1 MNAINNVELIDII
14 RAGENSRVEFKQ
26 DTIHQESLLQEIVA
40 FANTEGGI
48 IIFGIQDNT
57 FHIIGLT
64 KKQTDDI
71 DKKIANITND
81 LIRPFLQIITDTT
94 LIDNKLLL
102 IITIP
107 KGSNKPYNT
116 KGAIY
121 IRQGTTKRLL
131 SDKDE
136 ILRFYQSSGNLYADE
151 MIVEN
156 TSIKDVDLNKIK
168 DYLAAQKKKVR
179 NIDELMLVNLGVLKN
194 GKLSLG
200 GLLFFGNNPQQ
211 YKPVFLIKAVS
222 FFGNS
227 IGGKDYRES
236 LNILGTIPEMFDA
249 GVRFFK
255 NNLKHT
261 QQDQNVNLPGILEI
275 AQVAIEE
282 LLQNALVHRDYL
294 RNSPIRLLIFDNRIE
309 IISPGKLPN
318 NLTVEN
324 IKLGNAVARNNLLV
338 SYCSKIMIYSGLG
351 SGITRSLEE
360 QPNIE
365 FINDIDGEQFIVK
378 IPRPIFIEKSEF
390 LKEFPEI
397 INHMTDLFENPE
409 QMNLQFK
416 MNTKDFIKKSLMSEN
431 IKEKLLDYLQR

>member
-1 MNAINNVELIDII
+1 MNAINNIELIDII
-14 RAGENSRVEFKQ
+14 KAGENSRVEFKQ
-26 DTIHQESLLQEIVA
+26 DIKHQDSLLQEIVA
-40 FANTEGGI
+40 FANTEGGRI
-48 IIFGIQDNT
+48 IIGIHDKT
-57 FHIIGLT
+57 FQIIGLT
-64 KKQTDDI
+64 KEQKDNI
-71 DKKIANITND
+71 DTKIANITND

-107 KGSNKPYNT
+107 KGINQPYNT

-121 IRQGTTKRLL
+121 IRQGSTKRLL

-168 DYLAAQKKKVR
+168 NYLTAQKKKVSSI
-179 NIDELMLVNLGVLKN
+179 NKQLLVNLGVLKN
-194 GKLSLG
+194 EKLTLG

-227 IGGKDYRES
+227 IGGKDYRER
-236 LNILGTIPEMFDA
+236 LDIQGTIPEMFDA

-261 QQDQNVNLPGILEI
+261 QQDRNVNLPGILEI

-338 SYCSKIMIYSGLG
+338 SYCSKTMIYSGLG
-351 SGITRSLEE
+351 SGITRSLEA

-365 FINDIDGEQFIVK
+365 FNNDIDGEQFIVK
-378 IPRPIFIEKSEF
+378 IPRPEEK
-390 LKEFPEI
+390 
-397 INHMTDLFENPE
+397 
-409 QMNLQFK
+409 
-416 MNTKDFIKKSLMSEN
+416 
-431 IKEKLLDYLQR
+431 R

>member
-1 MNAINNVELIDII
+1 MEYKKMNAINNIELIDII
-14 RAGENSRVEFKQ
+14 KAGENSRVEFKQ
-26 DTIHQESLLQEIVA
+26 DIKHQDSLLQEIVA
-40 FANTEGGI
+40 FANTEGGRI
-48 IIFGIQDNT
+48 VIGIHDKT
-57 FHIIGLT
+57 FQIIGLT
-64 KKQTDDI
+64 KEQKDNI
-71 DKKIANITND
+71 DTKIANITND

-107 KGSNKPYNT
+107 KGINQPYNT

-121 IRQGTTKRLL
+121 IRQGSTKRLL

-168 DYLAAQKKKVR
+168 NYLTAQKKKVSSI
-179 NIDELMLVNLGVLKN
+179 NKQLLVNLGVLKN
-194 GKLSLG
+194 EKLTLG

-227 IGGKDYRES
+227 IGGKDYRER
-236 LNILGTIPEMFDA
+236 LDIQGTIPEMFDA

-261 QQDQNVNLPGILEI
+261 QQDRNVNLPGILEI

-338 SYCSKIMIYSGLG
+338 SYCSKTMIYSGLG
-351 SGITRSLEE
+351 SGITRSLEA

-365 FINDIDGEQFIVK
+365 FNNDIDGEQFIVK
-378 IPRPIFIEKSEF
+378 IPRPEEK
-390 LKEFPEI
+390 
-397 INHMTDLFENPE
+397 
-409 QMNLQFK
+409 
-416 MNTKDFIKKSLMSEN
+416 
-431 IKEKLLDYLQR
+431 R

>member
-1 MNAINNVELIDII
+1 MNAISNIDLIDII
-14 RAGENSRVEFKQ
+14 KAGENSRVEFKQ
-26 DTIHQESLLQEIVA
+26 DTIHQDSLLQKIVA

-48 IIFGIQDNT
+48 IIFGIQDHT
-57 FHIIGLT
+57 YQIIGLSI
-64 KKQTDDI
+64 KRLDDI
-71 DKKIANITND
+71 DKQVANITND
-81 LIRPFLQIITDTT
+81 LIRPFLQIITDTP
-94 LIDNKLLL
+94 LIDDKRLL
-102 IITIP
+102 IISIP

-136 ILRFYQSSGNLYADE
+136 ILRLYQSTGNLYADE
-151 MIVEN
+151 MLVEN
-156 TSIKDVDLNKIK
+156 TSIKDLDLDKIK
-168 DYLAAQKKKVR
+168 KYLSAQKKNIS
-179 NIDELMLVNLGVLKN
+179 NIDERLLINLSVLKSE
-194 GKLSLG
+194 KVTLG
-200 GLLFFGNNPQQ
+200 GLLFFGKNPQQ

-236 LNILGTIPEMFDA
+236 LNIQGTIPELFDA
-249 GVRFFK
+249 GIRFFK

-261 QQDQNVNLPGILEI
+261 QQGQNFNSVGILEI
-275 AQVAIEE
+275 SQVAIEE
-282 LLQNALVHRDYL
+282 TLQNALVHRDYL

-338 SYCSKIMIYSGLG
+338 TYCSKIMTYRGFG
-351 SGITRSLEE
+351 SGIIRSLEE

-365 FINDIDGEQFIVK
+365 FVNDVDGEQFIVK
-378 IPRPIFIEKSEF
+378 IPRPEAD
-390 LKEFPEI
+390 
-397 INHMTDLFENPE
+397 N
-409 QMNLQFK
+409 
-416 MNTKDFIKKSLMSEN
+416 
-431 IKEKLLDYLQR
+431 

>member
-1 MNAINNVELIDII
+1 MNALSNIELIDII
-14 RAGENSRVEFKQ
+14 KAGENSRVEFKQ
-26 DTIHQESLLQEIVA
+26 DTINQESFLQEIVA

-48 IIFGIQDNT
+48 IIFGIQDET

-121 IRQGTTKRLL
+121 IRQGTTRRLL

-156 TSIKDVDLNKIK
+156 TSIKDVDLKKIE
-168 DYLAAQKKKVR
+168 DYLDAQKKSVS
-179 NIDELMLVNLGVLKN
+179 NIDERLLINLGVIKDK
-194 GKLSLG
+194 KLTLG
-200 GLLFFGNNPQQ
+200 GLLFFGIDPQQ

-236 LNILGTIPEMFDA
+236 LNIQGTIPEMFDA

-261 QQDQNVNLPGILEI
+261 QQSQNFNSPGILEI
-275 AQVAIEE
+275 SQVAIKE

-365 FINDIDGEQFIVK
+365 FNNDIDGEQFIVK
-378 IPRPIFIEKSEF
+378 IPRPEEK
-390 LKEFPEI
+390 
-397 INHMTDLFENPE
+397 
-409 QMNLQFK
+409 
-416 MNTKDFIKKSLMSEN
+416 
-431 IKEKLLDYLQR
+431 R

>member
-1 MNAINNVELIDII
+1 MEYKKVNAVNNIELIDII

-26 DTIHQESLLQEIVA
+26 DTIHQEALLQEIVA

-57 FHIIGLT
+57 HRIIGLT

-94 LIDNKLLL
+94 LIENKLLL

-121 IRQGTTKRLL
+121 IRQGTTKRMV

-136 ILRFYQSSGNLYADE
+136 ILRYQSSGNLYADE

-156 TSIKDVDLNKIK
+156 TSIKDINLDKIK
-168 DYLAAQKKKVR
+168 NYLIAQKKNVS
-179 NIDELMLVNLGVLKN
+179 NIDERLLINLGVLKN
-194 GKLSLG
+194 KKLTLG

-236 LNILGTIPEMFDA
+236 LNIQGTIPEMFDA

-261 QQDQNVNLPGILEI
+261 QQNQNFNSPGILEI

-282 LLQNALVHRDYL
+282 LLQNALVHRDYF
-294 RNSPIRLLIFDNRIE
+294 RNSPIRLFIFDNWIE

-318 NLTVEN
+318 NLTIEN

-378 IPRPIFIEKSEF
+378 IPRPEEKR
-390 LKEFPEI
+390 PAI
-397 INHMTDLFENPE
+397 
-409 QMNLQFK
+409 
-416 MNTKDFIKKSLMSEN
+416 
-431 IKEKLLDYLQR
+431 

>member
-1 MNAINNVELIDII
+1 MNAINNIELIDII
-14 RAGENSRVEFKQ
+14 KAGENSRVEFKQ
-26 DTIHQESLLQEIVA
+26 DIKHQDSLLQEIVA
-40 FANTEGGI
+40 FANTEGGRI
-48 IIFGIQDNT
+48 IIGVHDKT
-57 FHIIGLT
+57 FQIIGLT
-64 KKQTDDI
+64 KEQKDNI
-71 DKKIANITND
+71 DTKIANITND

-107 KGSNKPYNT
+107 KGINQPYNT

-168 DYLAAQKKKVR
+168 NYLSVQKKNVS
-179 NIDELMLVNLGVLKN
+179 NIDKQLLINLGVLKN

-236 LNILGTIPEMFDA
+236 LNIQGTIPEMFDA

-255 NNLKHT
+255 NNLKYT

-351 SGITRSLEE
+351 SGITRSLEA

-365 FINDIDGEQFIVK
+365 FNNDIDGEQFIVK
-378 IPRPIFIEKSEF
+378 IPRPEEK
-390 LKEFPEI
+390 
-397 INHMTDLFENPE
+397 
-409 QMNLQFK
+409 
-416 MNTKDFIKKSLMSEN
+416 
-431 IKEKLLDYLQR
+431 R

>member
-1 MNAINNVELIDII
+1 MNAINNLELIDII
-14 RAGENSRVEFKQ
+14 KTGENSRVEFKQ

-57 FHIIGLT
+57 NGIIGLT
-64 KKQTDDI
+64 KIQTDDI

-107 KGSNKPYNT
+107 KGRNKPYNT

-168 DYLAAQKKKVR
+168 NYLAVQKKNVS
-179 NIDELMLVNLGVLKN
+179 NIDERLLINLGVLKN
-194 GKLSLG
+194 EMLSLG
-200 GLLFFGNNPQQ
+200 GLLFFGKNPQQ

-236 LNILGTIPEMFDA
+236 LNIQGTIPEMFDA

-261 QQDQNVNLPGILEI
+261 QQDQNFNSPGILEI

-351 SGITRSLEE
+351 SGITRSLEA

-365 FINDIDGEQFIVK
+365 FNNDIDGEQFIVK
-378 IPRPIFIEKSEF
+378 IPRPEEK
-390 LKEFPEI
+390 
-397 INHMTDLFENPE
+397 
-409 QMNLQFK
+409 
-416 MNTKDFIKKSLMSEN
+416 
-431 IKEKLLDYLQR
+431 

>member
-1 MNAINNVELIDII
+1 VNAVNNIELIDII

-26 DTIHQESLLQEIVA
+26 DTIHQEALLQEIVA

-57 FHIIGLT
+57 HRIIGLT

-94 LIDNKLLL
+94 LIENKLLL

-121 IRQGTTKRLL
+121 IRQGTTKRMV

-156 TSIKDVDLNKIK
+156 TSIKDIDLDKIK
-168 DYLAAQKKKVR
+168 NYLIAQKKNVS
-179 NIDELMLVNLGVLKN
+179 NIDERLLINLGVLKN
-194 GKLSLG
+194 KKLTLG

-236 LNILGTIPEMFDA
+236 LNIQGTIPEMFDA

-261 QQDQNVNLPGILEI
+261 QQDQNFNSPGILEI

-282 LLQNALVHRDYL
+282 LLQNALVHRDYF
-294 RNSPIRLLIFDNRIE
+294 RNSPIRLFIFDNWIE

-318 NLTVEN
+318 NLTIEN

-378 IPRPIFIEKSEF
+378 IPRPEEKR
-390 LKEFPEI
+390 PAI
-397 INHMTDLFENPE
+397 
-409 QMNLQFK
+409 
-416 MNTKDFIKKSLMSEN
+416 
-431 IKEKLLDYLQR
+431 

>member
-26 DTIHQESLLQEIVA
+26 DIKNQDSLLQEIVA
-40 FANTEGGI
+40 FANTEGGRI
-48 IIFGIQDNT
+48 IIGIHDKT
-57 FHIIGLT
+57 FQIIGLT
-64 KKQTDDI
+64 KEQKDNI
-71 DKKIANITND
+71 DTKIANITND
-81 LIRPFLQIITDTT
+81 LIRPFLQIITETT

-107 KGSNKPYNT
+107 KGINQPYNT

-168 DYLAAQKKKVR
+168 DYLAAQKKKVS
-179 NIDELMLVNLGVLKN
+179 NIDELLLINLGVLKN

-211 YKPVFLIKAVS
+211 YKPIFLIKAVS

-236 LNILGTIPEMFDA
+236 LNIQGTIPEMFDA

-255 NNLKHT
+255 NNLKHI
-261 QQDQNVNLPGILEI
+261 QQDQNFNSPGILEI

-378 IPRPIFIEKSEF
+378 IPRPEEK
-390 LKEFPEI
+390 
-397 INHMTDLFENPE
+397 
-409 QMNLQFK
+409 
-416 MNTKDFIKKSLMSEN
+416 
-431 IKEKLLDYLQR
+431 

>member
-1 MNAINNVELIDII
+1 M
-14 RAGENSRVEFKQ
+14 
-26 DTIHQESLLQEIVA
+26 
-40 FANTEGGI
+40 
-48 IIFGIQDNT
+48 
-57 FHIIGLT
+57 
-64 KKQTDDI
+64 
-71 DKKIANITND
+71 
-81 LIRPFLQIITDTT
+81 QIITDTT

-102 IITIP
+102 IVTIP

-116 KGAIY
+116 KGTIY
-121 IRQGTTKRLL
+121 IRQGTTKRIV

-156 TSIKDVDLNKIK
+156 TSIKDIDLDKIK
-168 DYLAAQKKKVR
+168 NYLTAQKKNIS
-179 NIDELMLVNLGVLKN
+179 NIDERLLINLGVLKN
-194 GKLSLG
+194 GKLTLG

-236 LNILGTIPEMFDA
+236 LNIQGTIPEMFDA

-261 QQDQNVNLPGILEI
+261 QQDQNVNSPGILEI
-275 AQVAIEE
+275 DQVAIEE

-294 RNSPIRLLIFDNRIE
+294 RNSPIRLLVFDNRIE

-378 IPRPIFIEKSEF
+378 IPRPEEKR
-390 LKEFPEI
+390 LAI
-397 INHMTDLFENPE
+397 
-409 QMNLQFK
+409 
-416 MNTKDFIKKSLMSEN
+416 
-431 IKEKLLDYLQR
+431 

>member
-1 MNAINNVELIDII
+1 MEYKKVNAVNNIELIDII

-26 DTIHQESLLQEIVA
+26 DTIHQEALLQEIVA

-57 FHIIGLT
+57 HRIIGLT

-94 LIDNKLLL
+94 LIENKLLL

-121 IRQGTTKRLL
+121 IRQGTTKRMV
-131 SDKDE
+131 SDKNE

-156 TSIKDVDLNKIK
+156 TSIKDIDLDKIK
-168 DYLAAQKKKVR
+168 NYLIAQKKNVS
-179 NIDELMLVNLGVLKN
+179 NIDERLLINLGVLKN
-194 GKLSLG
+194 KKLTLG

-236 LNILGTIPEMFDA
+236 LNIQGTIPEMFDA

-261 QQDQNVNLPGILEI
+261 QQDQNFNSPGILEI

-282 LLQNALVHRDYL
+282 LLQNALVHRDYF
-294 RNSPIRLLIFDNRIE
+294 RNSPIRLFIFDNWIE

-318 NLTVEN
+318 NLTIEN

-378 IPRPIFIEKSEF
+378 IPRPEEKR
-390 LKEFPEI
+390 PAI
-397 INHMTDLFENPE
+397 
-409 QMNLQFK
+409 
-416 MNTKDFIKKSLMSEN
+416 
-431 IKEKLLDYLQR
+431 

>member
-1 MNAINNVELIDII
+1 MEYKKVNAVNNIELIDII

-26 DTIHQESLLQEIVA
+26 DTIHQEALLQEIVA

-57 FHIIGLT
+57 HRIIGLT

-94 LIDNKLLL
+94 LIENKLLL

-121 IRQGTTKRLL
+121 IRQGTTKRMV

-156 TSIKDVDLNKIK
+156 TSIKDIDLDKIK
-168 DYLAAQKKKVR
+168 NYLIAQKKNVS
-179 NIDELMLVNLGVLKN
+179 NIDERLLINLGVLKN
-194 GKLSLG
+194 KKLTLG

-236 LNILGTIPEMFDA
+236 LNIQGTIPEMFDA

-261 QQDQNVNLPGILEI
+261 QQDQNFNSPGILEI

-282 LLQNALVHRDYL
+282 LLQNALVHRDYF
-294 RNSPIRLLIFDNRIE
+294 RNSPIRLFIFDNWIE

-318 NLTVEN
+318 NLTIEN

-378 IPRPIFIEKSEF
+378 IPRPEEKR
-390 LKEFPEI
+390 PAI
-397 INHMTDLFENPE
+397 
-409 QMNLQFK
+409 
-416 MNTKDFIKKSLMSEN
+416 
-431 IKEKLLDYLQR
+431 

>member
-1 MNAINNVELIDII
+1 MEYEKMNALSNIELIDII
-14 RAGENSRVEFKQ
+14 KAGENSKVEFKQ
-26 DTIHQESLLQEIVA
+26 DTIHQDSLLQEIVA

-48 IIFGIQDNT
+48 IIFGIQDHT
-57 FHIIGLT
+57 YQIIGLSI
-64 KKQTDDI
+64 KQLDDI
-71 DKKIANITND
+71 DKQIANITND
-81 LIRPFLQIITDTT
+81 LIRPFLQIITDTI
-94 LIDNKLLL
+94 LIDDKRLL
-102 IITIP
+102 IISIP

-136 ILRFYQSSGNLYADE
+136 ILRLYQSTGNLYADE
-151 MIVEN
+151 MLVEN
-156 TSIKDVDLNKIK
+156 TSIKDLDLDKIK
-168 DYLAAQKKKVR
+168 KYLSAQKKNIS
-179 NIDELMLVNLGVLKN
+179 NIDERLLINLSVLKSE
-194 GKLSLG
+194 KVTLG
-200 GLLFFGNNPQQ
+200 GLLFFGKNPQQ

-236 LNILGTIPEMFDA
+236 LNIQGTIPELFDA
-249 GVRFFK
+249 GIRFFK

-261 QQDQNVNLPGILEI
+261 QQGQNFNSVGILEI
-275 AQVAIEE
+275 SQVAIEE
-282 LLQNALVHRDYL
+282 TLQNALVHRDYL

-338 SYCSKIMIYSGLG
+338 TYCSKIMTYRGFG
-351 SGITRSLEE
+351 SGIIRSLEE

-365 FINDIDGEQFIVK
+365 FVNDVDGEQFIVK
-378 IPRPIFIEKSEF
+378 IPRPEAD
-390 LKEFPEI
+390 
-397 INHMTDLFENPE
+397 N
-409 QMNLQFK
+409 
-416 MNTKDFIKKSLMSEN
+416 
-431 IKEKLLDYLQR
+431 

>member
-1 MNAINNVELIDII
+1 MEYQKMNAINNVELIDII

-40 FANTEGGI
+40 FANTEGGR
-48 IIFGIQDNT
+48 IIFGIQDET

-156 TSIKDVDLNKIK
+156 TSIKDVDLKKIE
-168 DYLAAQKKKVR
+168 DYLDAQKKSVS
-179 NIDELMLVNLGVLKN
+179 NIDERLLINLGVIKDE
-194 GKLSLG
+194 KLTLG

-236 LNILGTIPEMFDA
+236 LNIQGTIPEMFDA

-261 QQDQNVNLPGILEI
+261 QQGRNFNSPGILEI
-275 AQVAIEE
+275 AQIAIEE

-351 SGITRSLEE
+351 SGITRSLKE

-378 IPRPIFIEKSEF
+378 IPRPEK
-390 LKEFPEI
+390 K
-397 INHMTDLFENPE
+397 
-409 QMNLQFK
+409 
-416 MNTKDFIKKSLMSEN
+416 
-431 IKEKLLDYLQR
+431 

>member
-1 MNAINNVELIDII
+1 MEHEKMNALSNIELIDII
-14 RAGENSRVEFKQ
+14 KAGENSKVEFKQ
-26 DTIHQESLLQEIVA
+26 DTIHQDSLLQEIVA

-48 IIFGIQDNT
+48 IIFGIQDHT
-57 FHIIGLT
+57 YQIIGLSI
-64 KKQTDDI
+64 KQLDDI
-71 DKKIANITND
+71 DKQIANITND
-81 LIRPFLQIITDTT
+81 LIRPFLQIITDTI
-94 LIDNKLLL
+94 LIDDKRLL
-102 IITIP
+102 IISIP

-136 ILRFYQSSGNLYADE
+136 ILRLYQSTGNLYADE
-151 MIVEN
+151 MLVEN
-156 TSIKDVDLNKIK
+156 TSIKDLDLDKIK
-168 DYLAAQKKKVR
+168 NYLSAQKKNVS
-179 NIDELMLVNLGVLKN
+179 NIDERLLINLSVLKSE
-194 GKLSLG
+194 KLTLG
-200 GLLFFGNNPQQ
+200 GLLFFGKNPQQ

-236 LNILGTIPEMFDA
+236 LNIQGTIPELFDA
-249 GVRFFK
+249 GIRFFK

-261 QQDQNVNLPGILEI
+261 QQGQNFNSVGILEI
-275 AQVAIEE
+275 SQVAIEE
-282 LLQNALVHRDYL
+282 ILQNALVHRDYL

-324 IKLGNAVARNNLLV
+324 IKLGHAVARNNLLV
-338 SYCSKIMIYSGLG
+338 TYCSKIMTYRGFG

-365 FINDIDGEQFIVK
+365 FTNDVDGEQFIVK
-378 IPRPIFIEKSEF
+378 IPRPEAD
-390 LKEFPEI
+390 
-397 INHMTDLFENPE
+397 N
-409 QMNLQFK
+409 
-416 MNTKDFIKKSLMSEN
+416 
-431 IKEKLLDYLQR
+431 

>member
-1 MNAINNVELIDII
+1 MEYQKMNAINNIELIDII
-14 RAGENSRVEFKQ
+14 KAGENSRVEFKQ
-26 DTIHQESLLQEIVA
+26 DTINQGPLLQEIVA

-57 FHIIGLT
+57 HSIIGLT

-81 LIRPFLQIITDTT
+81 LIRPFMQIITDTT

-107 KGSNKPYNT
+107 KGINKPYNT

-136 ILRFYQSSGNLYADE
+136 ILRFYQSSGNFYADE

-156 TSIKDVDLNKIK
+156 ASIKDVDLDKIK
-168 DYLAAQKKKVR
+168 NYLAAQKKHIS
-179 NIDELMLVNLGVLKN
+179 NIDQQLLINLGVLKN
-194 GKLSLG
+194 GKLTLG

-236 LNILGTIPEMFDA
+236 LNIQGTIPEMFDA
-249 GVRFFK
+249 GVRFLK

-261 QQDQNVNLPGILEI
+261 QQGQNVNLPGILEI
-275 AQVAIEE
+275 SQVAIEE

-294 RNSPIRLLIFDNRIE
+294 RNSPIRLFVFDNRIE
-309 IISPGKLPN
+309 IISPGRLPN

-351 SGITRSLEE
+351 SGITRSLKE

-365 FINDIDGEQFIVK
+365 FNNDIDGEQFIVK
-378 IPRPIFIEKSEF
+378 IPRLEEK
-390 LKEFPEI
+390 
-397 INHMTDLFENPE
+397 
-409 QMNLQFK
+409 
-416 MNTKDFIKKSLMSEN
+416 
-431 IKEKLLDYLQR
+431 

>member
-1 MNAINNVELIDII
+1 MEYDKMNAINNTELIDII
-14 RAGENSRVEFKQ
+14 EAGENSKVEFKQ
-26 DTIHQESLLQEIVA
+26 ETIHQDSLLQELVA

-48 IIFGIQDNT
+48 IIFGIEDNT
-57 FHIIGLT
+57 FQIIGLT
-64 KKQTDDI
+64 KKQVDDI
-71 DKKIANITND
+71 DNKIANISID
-81 LIRPFLQIITDTT
+81 LIKPFLQIITETT

-102 IITIP
+102 IISIP

-116 KGAIY
+116 KGTIY

-136 ILRFYQSSGNLYADE
+136 ILRLYQSSGNLYADE

-168 DYLAAQKKKVR
+168 SYLTAQKKNFS
-179 NIDELMLVNLGVLKN
+179 NIDERLLINLGVLKN
-194 GKLSLG
+194 EKLTLG
-200 GLLFFGNNPQQ
+200 GLLFFGKNPQQ

-236 LNILGTIPEMFDA
+236 LNIEGTIPELFDA

-261 QQDQNVNLPGILEI
+261 QQDQNFNSVGILEI
-275 AQVAIEE
+275 SLVAIEE
-282 LLQNALVHRDYL
+282 ILQNALVHRDYL

-309 IISPGKLPN
+309 IVSPGKLPN

-324 IKLGNAVARNNLLV
+324 IKLGNAVARNNLIV
-338 SYCSKIMIYSGLG
+338 TYCSKIMTYRGFG

-365 FINDIDGEQFIVK
+365 FNNDVDGEQFIVK
-378 IPRPIFIEKSEF
+378 IPR
-390 LKEFPEI
+390 LCVD
-397 INHMTDLFENPE
+397 N
-409 QMNLQFK
+409 
-416 MNTKDFIKKSLMSEN
+416 
-431 IKEKLLDYLQR
+431 

>member
-1 MNAINNVELIDII
+1 MEYKKVNAVNNIELIDII

-26 DTIHQESLLQEIVA
+26 DTIHQEALLQEIVA

-57 FHIIGLT
+57 HRIIGLT

-94 LIDNKLLL
+94 LIENKLLL

-121 IRQGTTKRLL
+121 IRQGTTKRMV

-156 TSIKDVDLNKIK
+156 TSIKDIDLDKIK
-168 DYLAAQKKKVR
+168 NYLIAQKKNVS
-179 NIDELMLVNLGVLKN
+179 NIDERLLINLGVLKN
-194 GKLSLG
+194 KKLTLG

-236 LNILGTIPEMFDA
+236 LNIQGTIPEMFDA

-261 QQDQNVNLPGILEI
+261 QQNQNFNSPGILEI

-282 LLQNALVHRDYL
+282 LLQNALVHRDYF
-294 RNSPIRLLIFDNRIE
+294 RNSPIRLFIFDNWIE

-318 NLTVEN
+318 NLTIEN

-378 IPRPIFIEKSEF
+378 IPRPEEKR
-390 LKEFPEI
+390 PAI
-397 INHMTDLFENPE
+397 
-409 QMNLQFK
+409 
-416 MNTKDFIKKSLMSEN
+416 
-431 IKEKLLDYLQR
+431 

>member
-1 MNAINNVELIDII
+1 MNAISNLELIDII
-14 RAGENSRVEFKQ
+14 RAGENSKVEFKQ
-26 DTIHQESLLQEIVA
+26 DTIHQDSLLQEIVA

-57 FHIIGLT
+57 FQIIGLT
-64 KKQTDDI
+64 KEQIDDI

-102 IITIP
+102 IISIP

-136 ILRFYQSSGNLYADE
+136 ILRLYQSSGNLYADE
-151 MIVEN
+151 MIIEN
-156 TSIKDVDLNKIK
+156 TSIKDVDLDKIK
-168 DYLAAQKKKVR
+168 SYLAAQKKNVS
-179 NIDELMLVNLGVLKN
+179 NIEERLLINLCVLKN
-194 GKLSLG
+194 EKLTLG
-200 GLLFFGNNPQQ
+200 GLLFFGKNPQQ

-236 LNILGTIPEMFDA
+236 LNIQGTIPELFDA

-261 QQDQNVNLPGILEI
+261 QQGQNFNSIGILEI
-275 AQVAIEE
+275 SQVAIEE
-282 LLQNALVHRDYL
+282 ILQNALVHRDYL

-324 IKLGNAVARNNLLV
+324 IKLGHAVARNNLLV
-338 SYCSKIMIYSGLG
+338 SYCSKIMIYGGLG

-365 FINDIDGEQFIVK
+365 FNNDVDGEQFIVK
-378 IPRPIFIEKSEF
+378 IPRP
-390 LKEFPEI
+390 EI
-397 INHMTDLFENPE
+397 NN
-409 QMNLQFK
+409 
-416 MNTKDFIKKSLMSEN
+416 
-431 IKEKLLDYLQR
+431 

>member
-1 MNAINNVELIDII
+1 MEHEKMSPINNIELIDTIK
-14 RAGENSRVEFKQ
+14 AGENTKVEFKQ
-26 DTIHQESLLQEIVA
+26 DTIHQDSLLQEIVA
-40 FANTEGGI
+40 FANTEGGT

-57 FHIIGLT
+57 HKIMGLA
-64 KKQTDDI
+64 KEQVDDI

-102 IITIP
+102 KISIP
-107 KGSNKPYNT
+107 KGNNKPYNT

-136 ILRFYQSSGNLYADE
+136 ILRLYQSSGNLYADE
-151 MIVEN
+151 MIVE
-156 TSIKDVDLNKIK
+156 SASSKDIDLEKVDK
-168 DYLAAQKKKVR
+168 YLAAQKKEVK
-179 NIDELMLVNLGVLKN
+179 NIDDQLLVNLGALKD
-194 GKLSLG
+194 GKLTLG
-200 GLLFFGNNPQQ
+200 GLLFFGKNPQQ
-211 YKPVFLIKAVS
+211 HKPIFLIKAVS

-236 LNILGTIPEMFDA
+236 LDIQGTIPEMFDA
-249 GVRFFK
+249 GVQFFK

-261 QQDQNVNLPGILEI
+261 QQGQNFNTVGILEI
-275 AQVAIEE
+275 SLIAIEE
-282 LLQNALVHRDYL
+282 ILQNALVHRDYL
-294 RNSPIRLLIFDNRIE
+294 RNSPLRLLVFDNRIE

-318 NLTVEN
+318 SLTVEN

-338 SYCSKIMIYSGLG
+338 SYCSKTMIYRGLG
-351 SGITRSLEE
+351 SGITRAMEE

-378 IPRPIFIEKSEF
+378 IPR
-390 LKEFPEI
+390 LV
-397 INHMTDLFENPE
+397 NDN
-409 QMNLQFK
+409 
-416 MNTKDFIKKSLMSEN
+416 
-431 IKEKLLDYLQR
+431 